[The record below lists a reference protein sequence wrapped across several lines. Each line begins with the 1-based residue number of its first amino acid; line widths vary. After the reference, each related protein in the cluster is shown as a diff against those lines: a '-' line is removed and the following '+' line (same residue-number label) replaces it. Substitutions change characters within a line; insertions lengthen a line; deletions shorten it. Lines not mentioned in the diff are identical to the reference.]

1 MKSFLKM
8 LVASIVGGGILFFLI
23 FIIFAS
29 LASIQSPDLEVMEN
43 SVLRI
48 DMNTNYVERAQDNPF
63 ASFDPINGNTKSAV
77 GLNKVLGALKAAQD
91 DPKIKGVYLDGGIPM
106 AGSAT
111 LKEIRDALLDFK
123 NSGKFIYGYS
133 EILTQKGLYLASV
146 ADSFMVNPEGILEFS
161 GLSASVTYYKSALEK
176 MGVKPVVLRATGNK
190 FKSAVEPFLNDTMTA
205 ENRMQLT
212 ELLSSIWGQYVI
224 EISASTGISTAEL
237 NEMADMLVTSPKF
250 AAEKGLI
257 KALAYQDQADSIV
270 SAKMG
275 LSSISEVNF
284 ISPSKYAK
292 NLDITG
298 NSEYNDNRVAVIIAQ
313 GEIQGGDGDEYTIGS
328 ERIAA
333 AIRAARKSDK
343 VKAIVL
349 RVNSPGGSA
358 LASEVIWREMDLA
371 RKEKPVIA
379 SMGDVAASGG
389 YYIACF
395 ADTILAQE
403 NTVTGSIG
411 AFGLFFTAQ
420 ELMNDKMGINIE
432 TVKTNKHSDIGTLDR
447 DLSPSE
453 RRIMIRQ
460 VDQIYG
466 TFKERVAEGRGMDIA
481 KVDTIGQ
488 GRVYSGSDAL
498 DLGLVDI
505 MGGLTDAI
513 AIAADKAGISESYS
527 VIEYPELEDPFQTLL
542 KDLSSG
548 FGSASTASIKKELGH
563 YAYYLEL
570 LEKAEGR
577 QGLQTRLE
585 FDLQI
590 D

>member
-8 LVASIVGGGILFFLI
+8 LVASIVGGGILLFLI